1 MTVSEQEAQQL
12 VAKHKAYQSHAES
25 INQQIQAL
33 QMSILDCDRAI
44 QTLDGIDGG
53 QKEIMFP
60 IGSGSFVYAT
70 IDEPDKAVVGVGSGI
85 SVEKSTEDAKVILS
99 KRKDNIM
106 KGVEELNATLANVSK
121 ELQNIQAVMA
131 QYAPA
136 AQ

>member
-1 MTVSEQEAQQL
+1 
-12 VAKHKAYQSHAES
+12 
-25 INQQIQAL
+25 
-33 QMSILDCDRAI
+33 
-44 QTLDGIDGG
+44 
-53 QKEIMFP
+53 MFP

-85 SVEKSTEDAKVILS
+85 SVEKNTEDAKTILS

-121 ELQNIQAVMA
+121 ELKTIQTDIA